1 MIFFSNIPDV
11 VQQVRFCLKIS
22 ENRWKRKQKRLG
34 LKTDLVNFNFYK
46 DRVTT
51 VKNIEN
57 NLLAWLELIKS
68 NEDIYSVENISS

>member
-1 MIFFSNIPDV
+1 M
-11 VQQVRFCLKIS
+11 KIVGK
-22 ENRWKRKQKRLG
+22 ENKKRR

-68 NEDIYSVENISS
+68 NEDIYSVEKISS

>member
-1 MIFFSNIPDV
+1 M
-11 VQQVRFCLKIS
+11 KIVGK
-22 ENRWKRKQKRLG
+22 ENKKRR

-46 DRVTT
+46 DMVTA

-68 NEDIYSVENISS
+68 NEDIYSVEKITS

>member
-1 MIFFSNIPDV
+1 M
-11 VQQVRFCLKIS
+11 KIVGK
-22 ENRWKRKQKRLG
+22 ENKKRR

-46 DRVTT
+46 DIVTA

-68 NEDIYSVENISS
+68 NEDIYSVEKISS

>member
-1 MIFFSNIPDV
+1 M
-11 VQQVRFCLKIS
+11 KIVGK
-22 ENRWKRKQKRLG
+22 ENKQRR

-46 DRVTT
+46 DGVTA

-68 NEDIYSVENISS
+68 NEDIYSVEKISS

>member
-1 MIFFSNIPDV
+1 MEIV
-11 VQQVRFCLKIS
+11 GK
-22 ENRWKRKQKRLG
+22 ENKKRR

-46 DRVTT
+46 DIVTA

-68 NEDIYSVENISS
+68 NEDIYSVEKISS

>member
-1 MIFFSNIPDV
+1 M
-11 VQQVRFCLKIS
+11 KIVGK
-22 ENRWKRKQKRLG
+22 ENKKRR

-46 DRVTT
+46 DMVTA

-68 NEDIYSVENISS
+68 NEDIYSVEKISS